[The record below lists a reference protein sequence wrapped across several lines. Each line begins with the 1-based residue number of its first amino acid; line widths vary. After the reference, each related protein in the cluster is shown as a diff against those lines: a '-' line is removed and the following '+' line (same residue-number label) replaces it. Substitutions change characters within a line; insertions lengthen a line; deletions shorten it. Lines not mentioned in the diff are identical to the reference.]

1 MLALFFFN
9 LGKLNI
15 LILPEG
21 KFDIIESKIS
31 LVVLIFFSFE
41 FLLCGNCYN
50 VPLPILTFPL
60 TEVSSLQYNENS
72 S

>member
-41 FLLCGNCYN
+41 FLLCGNC
-50 VPLPILTFPL
+50 
-60 TEVSSLQYNENS
+60 
-72 S
+72 

>member
-1 MLALFFFN
+1 MLAVVFFY

-41 FLLCGNCYN
+41 FLLCGNC
-50 VPLPILTFPL
+50 
-60 TEVSSLQYNENS
+60 
-72 S
+72 